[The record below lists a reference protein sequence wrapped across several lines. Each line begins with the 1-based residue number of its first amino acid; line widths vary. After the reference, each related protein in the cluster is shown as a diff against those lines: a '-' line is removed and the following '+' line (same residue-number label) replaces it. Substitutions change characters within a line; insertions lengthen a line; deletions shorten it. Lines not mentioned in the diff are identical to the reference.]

1 MDIKKI
7 RDNVVNTVSDKSPE
21 ILVGLGLAGM
31 LTSTVLA
38 VKATPKA
45 LEIIEEAKD
54 HLQLVNDCADEESE
68 YVELTKIDKVK
79 LTWKCYAPAAI
90 GYCASAACII
100 GANSVNTKRNAV
112 LAGAYKI
119 SESALLEYRDKV
131 KEVIG
136 EEREKEIHAKIAEDR
151 RCKEPETQGNV
162 ILTGKGDVLCY
173 DMYSGRY
180 FKSEMDE
187 INAILNELNYK
198 LMQDNVLA
206 LNDFY
211 DALGLQPITT
221 GYDHGW
227 NVDDGLIKLYFT
239 STLAD
244 NGVPCLALHFD
255 NLPRYGYD
263 RLG

>member
-7 RDNVVNTVSDKSPE
+7 RDNVVNTISDKSPE
-21 ILVGLGLAGM
+21 ILIGFGLAGM

-45 LEIIEEAKD
+45 LDILAEQED
-54 HLQLVNDCADEESE
+54 R
-68 YVELTKIDKVK
+68 ELSKVDKVK

-151 RCKEPETQGNV
+151 RCKEPENQGNV

-198 LMQDNVLA
+198 LMQDNLLA

-211 DALGLQPITT
+211 DALGLQPIVT

-227 NVDDGLIKLYFT
+227 NVDDGLIKIYFT

>member
-7 RDNVVNTVSDKSPE
+7 RDNVVNTISDKSPE
-21 ILVGLGLAGM
+21 ILIGFGLAGM

-45 LEIIEEAKD
+45 LDILAEQED
-54 HLQLVNDCADEESE
+54 R
-68 YVELTKIDKVK
+68 ELSKVDKVK

-112 LAGAYKI
+112 LAGAYKL

-131 KEVIG
+131 TEVLG
-136 EEREKEIHAKIAEDR
+136 EEKEKEIHAKIAEDR
-151 RCKEPETQGNV
+151 RCKEPENQGNV

-198 LMQDNVLA
+198 LMQDNLLA

-227 NVDDGLIKLYFT
+227 NVDEGLIKIYFT

>member
-7 RDNVVNTVSDKSPE
+7 RDNVVNTISDKSPE
-21 ILVGLGLAGM
+21 ILIGFGLAGM

-45 LEIIEEAKD
+45 LDILAEQED
-54 HLQLVNDCADEESE
+54 R
-68 YVELTKIDKVK
+68 ELSKVDKVK
-79 LTWKCYAPAAI
+79 LTWKCYTPAAI

-136 EEREKEIHAKIAEDR
+136 EEKEKEIHAKIAEDR
-151 RCKEPETQGNV
+151 RCKEPENQGNV

-198 LMQDNVLA
+198 LMQDNLLA

-211 DALGLQPITT
+211 DALGLQPIAT

-227 NVDDGLIKLYFT
+227 NVDEGLIKIYFT

>member
-7 RDNVVNTVSDKSPE
+7 RDNVVNTISDKSPE
-21 ILVGLGLAGM
+21 ILIGFGLAGM

-45 LEIIEEAKD
+45 LDILAEQED
-54 HLQLVNDCADEESE
+54 R
-68 YVELTKIDKVK
+68 ELSKIDKVK

-151 RCKEPETQGNV
+151 RCKEPENQGNV

-198 LMQDNVLA
+198 LMQDNLLA

-211 DALGLQPITT
+211 DALGLQPIAT

-227 NVDDGLIKLYFT
+227 NVDDGLIKIYFT

>member
-7 RDNVVNTVSDKSPE
+7 RDNVVNTISDKSPE
-21 ILVGLGLAGM
+21 ILIGFGLAGM

-45 LEIIEEAKD
+45 LDILAEQED
-54 HLQLVNDCADEESE
+54 R
-68 YVELTKIDKVK
+68 ELSKVDKVK

-151 RCKEPETQGNV
+151 RCKEPENQCNV

-198 LMQDNVLA
+198 LMQDNLLA

-211 DALGLQPITT
+211 DALGLQPIVT

-227 NVDDGLIKLYFT
+227 NVDDGLIKIYFT

>member
-7 RDNVVNTVSDKSPE
+7 RDNVVNTISDKSPE
-21 ILVGLGLAGM
+21 ILIGFGLAGM

-45 LEIIEEAKD
+45 LDILAEQED
-54 HLQLVNDCADEESE
+54 R
-68 YVELTKIDKVK
+68 ELSKVDKVK

-112 LAGAYKI
+112 LAGAYKL

-131 KEVIG
+131 TEVLG
-136 EEREKEIHAKIAEDR
+136 EEKEKEIHAKIAEDR
-151 RCKEPETQGNV
+151 RCKEPENQGNV

-198 LMQDNVLA
+198 LMQDNLLA

-211 DALGLQPITT
+211 DALGLQPIIT

-227 NVDDGLIKLYFT
+227 NVDDGLIKIYFT

>member
-7 RDNVVNTVSDKSPE
+7 RDNVVNTISDKSPE
-21 ILVGLGLAGM
+21 ILIGFGLAGM

-45 LEIIEEAKD
+45 LDILAEQED
-54 HLQLVNDCADEESE
+54 R
-68 YVELTKIDKVK
+68 ELSKVDKVK

-136 EEREKEIHAKIAEDR
+136 EEKEKEIHAKIAEDR
-151 RCKEPETQGNV
+151 RCKEPENQGNV

-198 LMQDNVLA
+198 LMQDNLLA

-227 NVDDGLIKLYFT
+227 NVDEGLIKIYFT

-244 NGVPCLALHFD
+244 NGIPCLALHFD

>member
-7 RDNVVNTVSDKSPE
+7 RDNVVNTISDKSPE
-21 ILVGLGLAGM
+21 ILIGFGLAGM

-45 LEIIEEAKD
+45 LDILAEQED
-54 HLQLVNDCADEESE
+54 R
-68 YVELTKIDKVK
+68 ELSKVDKVK

-136 EEREKEIHAKIAEDR
+136 EEKEKEIHAKIAEDR
-151 RCKEPETQGNV
+151 RCKEPENQGNV

-198 LMQDNVLA
+198 LMQDNLLA

-211 DALGLQPITT
+211 DALGLQPIAT

-227 NVDDGLIKLYFT
+227 NVDEGLIKIYFT

-263 RLG
+263 RLS

>member
-7 RDNVVNTVSDKSPE
+7 RDNVVNTISDKSPE
-21 ILVGLGLAGM
+21 ILIGFGLAGM

-45 LEIIEEAKD
+45 LDILAEQED
-54 HLQLVNDCADEESE
+54 R
-68 YVELTKIDKVK
+68 ELSKVDKVK

-136 EEREKEIHAKIAEDR
+136 EEKEKEIHAKIAEDR
-151 RCKEPETQGNV
+151 RCKEPENQGNV

-198 LMQDNVLA
+198 LMQDNLLA

-211 DALGLQPITT
+211 DALGLQPIAT

-227 NVDDGLIKLYFT
+227 NVDEGLIKIYFT

>member
-7 RDNVVNTVSDKSPE
+7 RDNVVNTISDKSPE
-21 ILVGLGLAGM
+21 ILIGFGLAGM

-45 LEIIEEAKD
+45 LDILAEQED
-54 HLQLVNDCADEESE
+54 R
-68 YVELTKIDKVK
+68 ELSKVDKVK

-112 LAGAYKI
+112 LAGAYKL

-131 KEVIG
+131 TEVLG
-136 EEREKEIHAKIAEDR
+136 EEKEKEIHAKIAEDR
-151 RCKEPETQGNV
+151 RCKEPENQGNV

-187 INAILNELNYK
+187 INAIINELNYK
-198 LMQDNVLA
+198 LMQDNLLA

-211 DALGLQPITT
+211 DALGLQPIVT
-221 GYDHGW
+221 GYEHGW
-227 NVDDGLIKLYFT
+227 NIDDGLIKIYFT

>member
-7 RDNVVNTVSDKSPE
+7 RDNVVNTISDKSPE
-21 ILVGLGLAGM
+21 ILIGFGLAGM

-45 LEIIEEAKD
+45 LDILAEQED
-54 HLQLVNDCADEESE
+54 R
-68 YVELTKIDKVK
+68 ELSKIDKVK

-136 EEREKEIHAKIAEDR
+136 EEKEKDIHAKIAEDR
-151 RCKEPETQGNV
+151 RCKEPENQGNV

-198 LMQDNVLA
+198 LMQDNLLA

-227 NVDDGLIKLYFT
+227 NVDEGLIKIYFT

-244 NGVPCLALHFD
+244 NGIPCLALHFD

>member
-7 RDNVVNTVSDKSPE
+7 RDNVVNTISDKSPE
-21 ILVGLGLAGM
+21 ILIGFGLAGM

-45 LEIIEEAKD
+45 LDILAEQED
-54 HLQLVNDCADEESE
+54 R
-68 YVELTKIDKVK
+68 ELSKVDKVK

-112 LAGAYKI
+112 LAGAYKL

-151 RCKEPETQGNV
+151 RCKEPENQGNV

-187 INAILNELNYK
+187 INGILNELNYK
-198 LMQDNVLA
+198 LMQDNLLA

-211 DALGLQPITT
+211 DALGLQPIIT

-227 NVDDGLIKLYFT
+227 NVDDGLIKIYFT

-244 NGVPCLALHFD
+244 NGIPCLALHFD